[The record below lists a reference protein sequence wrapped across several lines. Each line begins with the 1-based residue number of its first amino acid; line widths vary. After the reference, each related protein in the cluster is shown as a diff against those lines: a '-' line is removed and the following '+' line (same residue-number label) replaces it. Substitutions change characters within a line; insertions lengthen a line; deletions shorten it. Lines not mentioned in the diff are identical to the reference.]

1 MRLAIVDDE
10 WQCREQI
17 AVAMD
22 GIGGLELAKH
32 ILYLTKEKKDTI
44 WQSPADVYQ
53 RGKICLIRDGG
64 RCRIKKMICPDY
76 SKKLTDYVFQVEN
89 LKKICYI
96 KDIITECKH
105 LC

>member
-1 MRLAIVDDE
+1 MRLAIVNDE

-44 WQSPADVYQ
+44 WQSPSDVYQ

-64 RCRIKKMICPDY
+64 RNKSR
-76 SKKLTDYVFQVEN
+76 
-89 LKKICYI
+89 
-96 KDIITECKH
+96 H
-105 LC
+105 LFVL

>member
-1 MRLAIVDDE
+1 MHGELDYAILITGENDIAKKEQRRIAYEAAIVDDE

-64 RCRIKKMICPDY
+64 RNKSR
-76 SKKLTDYVFQVEN
+76 
-89 LKKICYI
+89 
-96 KDIITECKH
+96 H
-105 LC
+105 LFVL